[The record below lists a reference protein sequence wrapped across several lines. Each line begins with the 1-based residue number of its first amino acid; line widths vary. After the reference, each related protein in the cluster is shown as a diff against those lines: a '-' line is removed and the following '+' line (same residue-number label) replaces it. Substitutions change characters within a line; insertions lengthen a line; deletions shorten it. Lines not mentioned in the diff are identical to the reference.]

1 MTGESATASTS
12 SDRTPWTAPQRR
24 ALFAGVGSWTLDGLD
39 YFILVFVLTDVAHGL
54 KSSVTTASLAIT
66 LTLLLRPIGAII
78 FGTLAEKFG
87 RKHVLAF
94 NIILYSIIELVS
106 AISPNMVFFL
116 GTRIFYGV
124 MMGGIWGVASALTME
139 TVPNRSRGWVSGIFQ
154 AGYPIG
160 YLIAA
165 ILYGLLGDAIGW
177 RGLFALGGLPVLLAI
192 YMWIFVKE
200 SPVWLERGTDSE
212 SSKQSYRHTLAKS
225 WKVIVF
231 AIVLMAAFNFFSH
244 GTQDMYPT
252 FLTEQHGFDNG
263 VVSLIAIFYNIA
275 AILGGVLAGA
285 LSQKFGRRRVMIVM
299 ALLVLPAIPLWAYS
313 HTAVMLGLGAFLV
326 QFMVQGAWGVIPA
339 YLNELMPLGARAMLT
354 GFVYQVGNVIASPN
368 STLQAGW
375 AEHLGGNYSLPMSV
389 IAGSVAII
397 IAVLVYF
404 GRETRGQNIEDTA

>member
-1 MTGESATASTS
+1 MTGEPTAKS

-39 YFILVFVLTDVAHGL
+39 YFILVFVLTDVASGL

-78 FGTLAEKFG
+78 FGALAEKFG
-87 RKHVLAF
+87 RKHILAF
-94 NIILYSIIELVS
+94 NIVLYSVIELISAVS
-106 AISPNMVFFL
+106 PTMVFFL
-116 GTRIFYGV
+116 VTRIFYGI

-165 ILYGLLGDAIGW
+165 VLYGLLGDLIGW
-177 RGLFALGGLPVLLAI
+177 RGLFALGGLPIFLAI

-200 SPVWLERGTDSE
+200 SPVWLERGTSQGSK
-212 SSKQSYRHTLAKS
+212 SSYWHTLRQS

-252 FLTEQHGFDNG
+252 FLAEQHGFDSG

-275 AILGGVLAGA
+275 AILGGILAGA
-285 LSQKFGRRRVMIVM
+285 LSQKFGRRWVMIVM

-313 HTAVMLGLGAFLV
+313 HTAVMLGVGAFIV

-339 YLNELMPLGARAMLT
+339 YLNELMPIGARAMLT

-375 AEHLGGNYSLPMSV
+375 AEHLGGNFSLPMSV

-397 IAVLVYF
+397 IAVLVFF
-404 GRETRGQNIEDTA
+404 GRETRGNNIETNA

>member
-1 MTGESATASTS
+1 MAGEHAASAQSR
-12 SDRTPWTAPQRR
+12 DRTPWTAPQRR

-54 KSSVTTASLAIT
+54 KSTVTTASLAIT

-78 FGTLAEKFG
+78 FGALAEKFG

-94 NIILYSIIELVS
+94 NIVLYSVIEIIS
-106 AISPNMVFFL
+106 ALSPTMTFFL
-116 GTRIFYGV
+116 ATRVFYGI
-124 MMGGIWGVASALTME
+124 MMGGIWGVASALTFE

-154 AGYPIG
+154 AGYPAG

-165 ILYGLLGDAIGW
+165 ILYGLLGEAIGW
-177 RGLFALGGLPVLLAI
+177 RGLFALGGVPILLAV

-200 SPVWLERGTDSE
+200 SPVWLERDTAKG
-212 SSKQSYRHTLAKS
+212 SKPRYLQTLKQS

-252 FLTEQHGFDNG
+252 FLKEQHGFGNG
-263 VVSLIAIFYNIA
+263 VESLIAIFYNIA
-275 AILGGVLAGA
+275 AILGGILAGT
-285 LSQKFGRRRVMIVM
+285 LSQKFGRRWVMIVM

-313 HTAVMLGLGAFLV
+313 HSAVMLGIGAFLV

-368 STLQAGW
+368 STLQASW
-375 AEHLGGNYSLPMSV
+375 AEHLGGNFSLPMSV
-389 IAGSVAII
+389 IAGSVAVI
-397 IAVLVYF
+397 IAVLVFF
-404 GRETRGQNIEDTA
+404 GKETRGTSIEGKS